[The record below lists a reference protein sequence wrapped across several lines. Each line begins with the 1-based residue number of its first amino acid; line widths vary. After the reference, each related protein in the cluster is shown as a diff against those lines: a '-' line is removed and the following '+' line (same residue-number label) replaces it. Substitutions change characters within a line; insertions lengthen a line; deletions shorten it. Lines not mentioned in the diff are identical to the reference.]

1 MRDRAEND
9 ATGFP
14 DVPQAVAV
22 VRDATSVDSLR
33 DRVRAYVLREQAAS
47 AGADHDQWRSEQPA
61 WERRWDAPSPA
72 GIRDGIFAILARHDM
87 LDPTAP
93 GRFAGPDRH
102 ERLQDWGPEV
112 FAGSVAVGAGARAV
126 IVYDDGS
133 DRPQQGADFARL
145 VIPFVRVTGG
155 DWNPAGLRTSHT
167 TQPGGRGSRVHVEFE
182 HVGRPHHWELYQ
194 APQDGLTQSYL
205 ACVEEF
211 GRDHLPG
218 EFIIRNPGEGELAI
232 TYVPGA
238 LAGEVRAFLSGWP
251 SAAQLVAMVRQDAPR
266 TWGERGGNRVFM
278 AGRRLGLEP
287 PDYNAP
293 APDGTRPLHEAARLG
308 QAATVRV
315 MLRGG
320 ADPRLPDSAGRQAAD
335 LASDQ
340 DLRDYIGSWTD
351 RTLRL
356 GWADA

>member
-1 MRDRAEND
+1 
-9 ATGFP
+9 
-14 DVPQAVAV
+14 
-22 VRDATSVDSLR
+22 VDSLR

-47 AGADHDQWRSEQPA
+47 AGVDHDQWRSEQPE
-61 WERRWDAPSPA
+61 WERRWGAPSPA
-72 GIRDGIFAILARHDM
+72 GIRDGIFAILDRHGM
-87 LDPTAP
+87 LDPAAPARFADAGHP
-93 GRFAGPDRH
+93 GRRPGQPDRH

-145 VIPFVRVTGG
+145 VIPFVLVTGG
-155 DWNPAGLRTSHT
+155 DWDPAGLRTSHT

-182 HVGRPHHWELYQ
+182 HAGQPHHWELYQ
-194 APQDGLTQSYL
+194 APQDGLTQGYL

-218 EFIIRNPGEGELAI
+218 EFIIRNPGEGELAVI
-232 TYVPGA
+232 YVPGA
-238 LAGEVRAFLSGWP
+238 LAGEVRAFLTGWP
-251 SAAQLVAMVRQDAPR
+251 SPAQLVAMVRQDAPR

-278 AGRRLGLEP
+278 ASRRLGLEP

-340 DLRDYIGSWTD
+340 GLRDSILAWAG

-356 GWADA
+356 G

>member
-1 MRDRAEND
+1 M
-9 ATGFP
+9 T
-14 DVPQAVAV
+14 V
-22 VRDATSVDSLR
+22 VRDAIAVDSLR

-47 AGADHDQWRSEQPA
+47 AGADHDQWRSEQPE
-61 WERRWDAPSPA
+61 WERRWEAPSPA
-72 GIRDGIFAILARHDM
+72 GVRDGIFAILARHGL
-87 LDPTAP
+87 LDPAAQV
-93 GRFAGPDRH
+93 RFADPGGH
-102 ERLQDWGPEV
+102 ERLQDWGPAV
-112 FAGSVAVGAGARAV
+112 FAGSVAVSAGARAV

-133 DRPQQGADFARL
+133 DRPQKGADFVRL
-145 VIPFVRVTGG
+145 VIPFVQVTGG
-155 DWNPAGLRTSHT
+155 DWQPAGLRTSHT
-167 TQPGGRGSRVHVEFE
+167 TQPGGRGSRVHVEFG
-182 HVGRPHHWELYQ
+182 HAGQPHHWELYQ
-194 APQDGLTQSYL
+194 APPDGLTQSYL

-211 GRDHLPG
+211 GRNFLPG

-238 LAGEVRAFLSGWP
+238 LAAEVRAFLRGWP
-251 SAAQLVAMVRQDAPR
+251 SAAQLVAMVREDAPR

-320 ADPRLPDSAGRQAAD
+320 ADPRRPDGAGRQAAD

-340 DLRDYIGSWTD
+340 GLRDYILSWTD

-356 GWADA
+356 GWDDG

>member
-1 MRDRAEND
+1 M
-9 ATGFP
+9 
-14 DVPQAVAV
+14 
-22 VRDATSVDSLR
+22 
-33 DRVRAYVLREQAAS
+33 RAYVLRARAASAGATS
-47 AGADHDQWRSEQPA
+47 AGADHDQWRSEQPE

-72 GIRDGIFAILARHDM
+72 GIRDGIFAILARLGM
-87 LDPTAP
+87 LDPAAP
-93 GRFAGPDRH
+93 GRFAGTGRH

-133 DRPQQGADFARL
+133 DRPREGADFVRL

-182 HVGRPHHWELYQ
+182 HAGRPHHWELYQ
-194 APQDGLTQSYL
+194 APQDGLTQGYL

-251 SAAQLVAMVRQDAPR
+251 SPAQLVAMVRQDAPR
-266 TWGERGGNRVFM
+266 T
-278 AGRRLGLEP
+278 
-287 PDYNAP
+287 
-293 APDGTRPLHEAARLG
+293 
-308 QAATVRV
+308 
-315 MLRGG
+315 
-320 ADPRLPDSAGRQAAD
+320 
-335 LASDQ
+335 
-340 DLRDYIGSWTD
+340 
-351 RTLRL
+351 
-356 GWADA
+356 

>member
-1 MRDRAEND
+1 
-9 ATGFP
+9 
-14 DVPQAVAV
+14 
-22 VRDATSVDSLR
+22 
-33 DRVRAYVLREQAAS
+33 VRAYVLREQAAS
-47 AGADHDQWRSEQPA
+47 AGADHDQWRSEQPG
-61 WERRWDAPSPA
+61 WERRWDAPSPT
-72 GIRDGIFAILARHDM
+72 GIRDGIFAILARHGM
-87 LDPTAP
+87 LDPAAP
-93 GRFAGPDRH
+93 GRFAGAGRD

-112 FAGSVAVGAGARAV
+112 FAGAVAVGAGARAV

-133 DRPQQGADFARL
+133 DRPREGADFVRL

-155 DWNPAGLRTSHT
+155 DWHPAGLRTSHT
-167 TQPGGRGSRVHVEFE
+167 IQPGGGSQVRVEFE
-182 HVGRPHHWELYQ
+182 HAGRPHHWELFQ
-194 APQDGLTQSYL
+194 APHDGLTQGYL

-211 GRDHLPG
+211 GRNFLPG

-238 LAGEVRAFLSGWP
+238 LACEVRAFLRGWP
-251 SAAQLVAMVRQDAPR
+251 SAAQLVAMVREDAPR
-266 TWGERGGNRVFM
+266 TWGKRGGNRVFM

-287 PDYNAP
+287 PDYNTP
-293 APDGTRPLHEAARLG
+293 APDGIRPLHEAARLG

-320 ADPRLPDSAGRQAAD
+320 ADPRLPDSAGRRAAD

-340 DLRDYIGSWTD
+340 GLRDYIVSWSD

-356 GWADA
+356 GWAEG

>member
-1 MRDRAEND
+1 MA
-9 ATGFP
+9 
-14 DVPQAVAV
+14 
-22 VRDATSVDSLR
+22 VDSLR

-47 AGADHDQWRSEQPA
+47 AGADHEQWRSEQPE
-61 WERRWDAPSPA
+61 WERRWGAPSPA
-72 GIRDGIFAILARHDM
+72 QVRDGIFAILTRHGM
-87 LDPTAP
+87 LDPAAP
-93 GRFAGPDRH
+93 GRFAGPGH
-102 ERLQDWGPEV
+102 PERLQDWGPEV

-133 DRPQQGADFARL
+133 DRPPDGAGFVRL
-145 VIPFVRVTGG
+145 VIPFVGVTGG
-155 DWNPAGLRTSHT
+155 DWQPAGLRTSHT
-167 TQPGGRGSRVHVEFE
+167 TQPDGRDSRVHVEFG
-182 HVGRPHHWELYQ
+182 HAGRPHHWELYQ
-194 APQDGLTQSYL
+194 APSDGLTQGYL

-218 EFIIRNPGEGELAI
+218 EFVIRNPGAGELAI

-238 LAGEVRAFLSGWP
+238 LAGEVRAFLGGWP
-251 SAAQLVAMVRQDAPR
+251 SAAHLVAMVRQDAPR

-320 ADPRLPDSAGRQAAD
+320 ADPRLRDVAGRQAID
-335 LASDQ
+335 LAPDPA
-340 DLRDYIGSWTD
+340 LRDFIASWAGN
-351 RTLRL
+351 RRE
-356 GWADA
+356 GGGRGAARGQ